1 MYLDVESTERQSDLS
16 RRGLLTVSGAGII
29 AIAMASGATSPAFA
43 QQGQAWDKTFP
54 QNPRVDHQKVS
65 FKNRLGIT
73 IVADMYSPKA
83 SGRPGKLPALI
94 VAHPFG
100 GIKEQTSGLY
110 AQTMAER
117 GFVALAYDASYQG
130 ESGAG
135 LPHFIASP
143 EAYVEDFSAAADY
156 LGTHPT
162 VDRNRIGVIGICGGG
177 GWAVKAA
184 QADPRL
190 RAIATVSMYDIGQ
203 AQRQGLSPTANP
215 EAEKK
220 TLKAAAEQRWADFA
234 SGKTTYGNGIAAEL
248 TANTDPVSREF
259 YEYYRTSRGLHP
271 RGTNALSMNS
281 MGALYQFDALALIEA
296 ISPRPL
302 LFVMGET
309 AHSRIFSEQAFARA
323 MDPKELFIVPG
334 AGHVDLYDKINLI
347 PWDKLQTFFDTH
359 LAA

>member
-1 MYLDVESTERQSDLS
+1 MYSDVGSTERQSDVS
-16 RRGLLTVSGAGII
+16 RRGLLTASGAGMI
-29 AIAMASGATSPAFA
+29 AIAMASGASAPAFA
-43 QQGQAWDKTFP
+43 QQDQAWDKNFP
-54 QNPRVDHQKVS
+54 RNPRVDHQKVT

-73 IVADMYSPKA
+73 LVADMYSPKA
-83 SGRPGKLPALI
+83 AGRPGRRPALI

-117 GFVALAYDASYQG
+117 GFVTLAYDASYQG

-156 LGTHPT
+156 LGTQPT
-162 VDRNRIGVIGICGGG
+162 VDRNRIGVIGVCGGG

-184 QADPRL
+184 QVDPRL

-203 AQRQGLSPTANP
+203 AQRQGLMATANP
-215 EAEKK
+215 EAEKNM
-220 TLKAAAEQRWADFA
+220 LKAAAEQRWTDFA

-248 TANTDPVSREF
+248 TADTDPVSREF
-259 YEYYRTSRGLHP
+259 YEYYRTPRGQHP

-281 MGALYQFDALALIEA
+281 MSALFQFDALTHIEA
-296 ISPRPL
+296 VSPRPL

-323 MDPKELFIVPG
+323 VDPKELFIVSG
-334 AGHVDLYDKINLI
+334 AGHVDLYDKVDLI
-347 PWDKLQTFFDTH
+347 PWGKLQSFFDTH